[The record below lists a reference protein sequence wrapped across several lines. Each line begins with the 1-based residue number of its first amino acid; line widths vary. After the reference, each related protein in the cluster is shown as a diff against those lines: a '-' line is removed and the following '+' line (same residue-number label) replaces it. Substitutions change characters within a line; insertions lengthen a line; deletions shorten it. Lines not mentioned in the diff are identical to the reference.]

1 MHRLLHTGGILSINL
16 THEVCHLYD
25 TVREFRLG
33 RLANS
38 RAERYNLL
46 ITCHQ
51 FSETF
56 YVVVLLISAM
66 LGISY
71 LVPVIFIAFFPK
83 EKPTEFTKL
92 HEANPFML
100 VPIMVTGVLSVVM
113 GINPNFGP
121 HLYDLATLAA
131 EAVMKGAV
139 H

>member
-1 MHRLLHTGGILSINL
+1 MNGIGKAMPFTMIAFAIGSFGIIGVPFFNGF
-16 THEVCHLYD
+16 V
-25 TVREFRLG
+25 
-33 RLANS
+33 S
-38 RAERYNLL
+38 KWNLL
-46 ITCHQ
+46 RGAIQ
-51 FSETF
+51 GGMPI

-71 LVPVIFIAFFPK
+71 LVPVIFTAFFPK
-83 EKPTEFTKL
+83 NKETEFKEF

-100 VPIMVTGVLSVVM
+100 VPIMITGVLSVVM

-131 EAVMKGAV
+131 DAVMKGVV